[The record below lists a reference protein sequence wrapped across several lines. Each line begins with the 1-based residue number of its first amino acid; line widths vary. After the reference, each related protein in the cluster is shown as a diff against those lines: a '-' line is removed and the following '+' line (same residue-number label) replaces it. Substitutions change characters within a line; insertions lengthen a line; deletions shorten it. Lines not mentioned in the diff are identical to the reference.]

1 MSVFGQ
7 MLGIIRKD
15 MLLDWRGQRRAA
27 STFLFGAITL
37 LLFSFAVGPDSEA
50 LARHSAGYLWLAL
63 VLSSTLALNESFRV
77 EIEDDALEG
86 LSLLPVDP
94 RALFY
99 GKAIANVLFLA
110 MLCVPLVPMALV
122 MYSVS
127 MPAGGLGML
136 ALLLLLG
143 IAGLAGPGTLYAAMT
158 ARARGRDALLP
169 LLLFPLVI
177 PIVLASVKGTH
188 LVFFGDPMDQLGGWM
203 KLSVAFDV
211 VYWSIGGV
219 LFGKVIDA

>member
-1 MSVFGQ
+1 MTVLRQ
-7 MLGIIRKD
+7 VLGILRKD
-15 MLLDWRGQRRAA
+15 LLLDWRGQRRVG
-27 STFLFGAITL
+27 STFLFGVITL

-50 LARHSAGYLWLAL
+50 LARHAAGYLWLAL

-99 GKAIANVLFLA
+99 GKAIANLLFLA
-110 MLCVPLVPMALV
+110 LLCAPLVPMAMV
-122 MYSVS
+122 MYGVT
-127 MPAGGLGML
+127 PVGGVGTLV
-136 ALLLLLG
+136 LLLFVG
-143 IAGLAGPGTLYAAMT
+143 IAGLAGPGTLYAAMA
-158 ARARGRDALLP
+158 ARARGRDAMLP

-177 PIVLASVKGTH
+177 PIVLASVKATH
-188 LVFFGDPMDQLGGWM
+188 LVFFGDPMDQLSGWLR
-203 KLSVAFDV
+203 LSVAFDV
-211 VYWSIGGV
+211 IYWSLGGL